1 MPRARSPVRILLG
14 VALAVSVGLYG
25 VIAWY
30 VSNRIGNEGLRAAYD
45 HGPPA
50 CEDAVVVAVG
60 NDVVALQPA
69 GGDSSRIRRGAAWG
83 LRWRD
88 GWASLGPVRG
98 TFKRSV
104 VRGVSPGEGE
114 LRAGMPVDLSAT
126 PEPTDPKRACGLNFD
141 DIAVLT
147 PLGPMPAWLVP
158 GPAASTGAGAGW
170 PDTNATWVVF
180 VHGKGAART
189 QALPTLPIYA
199 RLGHTTLVITYRNDL
214 GGPQSPDGNYHYGR
228 TEWKDLDAA
237 CEYALSHGASRIVL
251 VGYSMGAGIVLDFLE
266 ESPLAGRVEG
276 AILDSPVIDFG
287 RTVDL
292 GIRQATLPG
301 LGTPLPPLAGTLG
314 KELATLR
321 FGVDWKDYDLIR
333 RADRLRAPLLVL
345 HGDADDVV
353 PFEGSQ
359 ALLAVRPDLV
369 TLERFRGARHVEGWN
384 LERERYESAMVR
396 FLGSIATMGRP

>member
-1 MPRARSPVRILLG
+1 MARVSKVLTLAFVLL
-14 VALAVSVGLYG
+14 LALYG

-30 VSNRIGNEGLRAAYD
+30 VSNRIEHEGLSAAYD

-60 NDVVALQPA
+60 NGVVALQPA
-69 GGDSSRIRRGAAWG
+69 RGDSSRIRRGAAWG

-88 GWASLGPVRG
+88 GWAALGPVRG
-98 TFKRSV
+98 TFRSGV

-114 LRAGMPVDLSAT
+114 LKAGMPVDLSTT

-141 DIAVLT
+141 DVAVAT

-158 GPAASTGAGAGW
+158 SR

-199 RLGHTTLVITYRNDL
+199 RRGYSALVITYRNDP

-228 TEWKDLDAA
+228 TEWKDLEAA
-237 CEYALSHGASRIVL
+237 CEYALSRGASRLVL
-251 VGYSMGAGIVLDFLE
+251 VGFSMGAGVVLDFLE
-266 ESPLAGRVEG
+266 ESPLADRVEG
-276 AILDSPVIDFG
+276 SILDSPAIDFG

-301 LGTPLPPLAGTLG
+301 LKTPLPPLAGTLG
-314 KELATLR
+314 KELASLR
-321 FGVDWKDYDLIR
+321 FGVDWRDYDLIR
-333 RADRLRAPLLVL
+333 KADRLHAPLLLL

-353 PFEGSQ
+353 PFEGSE
-359 ALLAVRPDLV
+359 ALLAARPDLV

-384 LERERYESAMVR
+384 LERERYESALVR